1 MAGAQQGVKNWWTE
15 DQVLALKGGHAQYGP
30 KWTVIKDSKEWGLR
44 LEKRN
49 VQQCGN
55 KWKGIEAA
63 RAAEVSRSIN
73 HTLPPPLN
81 AASPAPSAVS
91 A

>member
-1 MAGAQQGVKNWWTE
+1 MAVE
-15 DQVLALKGGHAQYGP
+15 FVRHHRVSEHFRESISKGRNAEQCSS
-30 KWTVIKDSKEWGLR
+30 KWRDME
-44 LEKRN
+44 
-49 VQQCGN
+49 
-55 KWKGIEAA
+55 A
-63 RAAEVSRSIN
+63 RASEVSRSIN

>member
-15 DQVLALKGGHAQYGP
+15 DQVLALKDGHAQYGP
-30 KWTVIKDSKEWGLR
+30 KWTEIKNSKEWGPR
-44 LEKRN
+44 LDGRTAH
-49 VQQCGN
+49 QCGI
-55 KWKGIEAA
+55 KWRGMVAA
-63 RAAEVSRSIN
+63 RASEVSRSIN